1 MPREPIRHE
10 SGLGSLW
17 RGDEKLTGVGYDFTV
32 YREFE
37 RTRAPQPDEIA
48 GLWDSLGSLNAE
60 DLALDLRHEDL
71 ELELKDRRRL
81 PVHLISLWFGKGLFS
96 IRTGEAVEAYLA
108 PDSTEDV

>member
-1 MPREPIRHE
+1 MPRRPIRQE

-17 RGDEKLTGVGYDFTV
+17 RDDEKLTGVGYDFTV

-37 RTRAPQPDEIA
+37 RTRAPQSEEIP
-48 GLWDSLGSLNAE
+48 GLWDSSGSLNAE

-81 PVHLISLWFGKGLFS
+81 PICLISL
-96 IRTGEAVEAYLA
+96 
-108 PDSTEDV
+108 